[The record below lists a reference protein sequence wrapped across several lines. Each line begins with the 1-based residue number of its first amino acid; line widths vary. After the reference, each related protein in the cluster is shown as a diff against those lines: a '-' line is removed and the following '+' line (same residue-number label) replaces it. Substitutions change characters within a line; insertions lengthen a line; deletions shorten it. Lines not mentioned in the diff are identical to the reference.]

1 MNGKCRIKVPLTEF
15 ISQSW
20 LAKLFFFPMAFIMLF
35 SCVCPKV
42 TRFVGPL
49 NKFECQSA
57 NFLDLKDYFLYR
69 FQYISLLGGHEDL
82 LFILKCSLT
91 DNCITRAGERGRE
104 RGCQTSEICK
114 PC

>member
-1 MNGKCRIKVPLTEF
+1 MVSKTV
-15 ISQSW
+15 
-20 LAKLFFFPMAFIMLF
+20 FFFSMAFIMLF

-91 DNCITRAGERGRE
+91 DNYITRAGERGRE

>member
-1 MNGKCRIKVPLTEF
+1 MNGKCGVKVPLTKF
-15 ISQSW
+15 ISQSR
-20 LAKLFFFPMAFIMLF
+20 LAKLFFFFHGIYYVIQLCM
-35 SCVCPKV
+35 PKGNK
-42 TRFVGPL
+42 VGSL

-82 LFILKCSLT
+82 LFILKCSST
-91 DNCITRAGERGRE
+91 DNYITRAGERGRE